1 MVTLSLF
8 RGITHG
14 YRRRSQSDC
23 INSKSARTFTAE
35 QLRKHKSYT
44 AFPHIASQS
53 KHKERTLSPSVHRSS
68 CFRLMPHLSQG
79 SFPDPN
85 FSTVSVLSLSVPFE
99 NGTADIACEISSDS
113 EESGQEQ
120 NNFEETVLHSWRR
133 PSYRLRAYSEPV
145 SMGISDRA
153 RSWSLPDM
161 EEKSSQVNETIHK
174 VKVSPSRL
182 QFPEQPLE
190 KLKEEITTASS
201 MVHCSSVMSVV
212 DRCEADFDNEVA
224 YPQAVPDGEEPVTV
238 HWTNRKRRQ
247 SFTKHPS
254 LSVLTEIDNSNTELK
269 VIVPVY

>member
-1 MVTLSLF
+1 MTLSLY
-8 RGITHG
+8 REIIHG
-14 YRRRSQSDC
+14 YRKRSQSDA

-53 KHKERTLSPSVHRSS
+53 QHKEHTLSPSVHRSS

-79 SFPDPN
+79 SFPDPD
-85 FSTVSVLSLSVPFE
+85 FSTVSVLSLSVSFE

-113 EESGQEQ
+113 EESDQEQ
-120 NNFEETVLHSWRR
+120 SNFAETVLHSWRR

-145 SMGISDRA
+145 SMGISNRA
-153 RSWSLPDM
+153 RTWSLPAM

-190 KLKEEITTASS
+190 KLKEESTTASTI
-201 MVHCSSVMSVV
+201 VYCSSEMSVE
-212 DRCEADFDNEVA
+212 DRCEADCDNEVL
-224 YPQAVPDGEEPVTV
+224 YPQAVSDVEEPVTV

-254 LSVLTEIDNSNTELK
+254 LPLLTEIDNDNTELK